1 MDENFLAKLI
11 DVGSQV
17 DVDQGTVLVDVD
29 TPRSGLFLVMHG
41 VLLVETPEGE
51 DERGPGRIVGE
62 WEKLDGS
69 DDVRVTAQT
78 DVRLIAVDRAAY
90 EAALTG

>member
-1 MDENFLAKLI
+1 M
-11 DVGSQV
+11 
-17 DVDQGTVLVDVD
+17 LVDAD
-29 TPRSGLFLVMHG
+29 KPGSGLFLVMHG
-41 VLLVETPEGE
+41 VLLVETPEGA

-62 WEKLDGS
+62 WEKLDGT
-69 DDVRVTAQT
+69 DDVRVTAKT

>member
-1 MDENFLAKLI
+1 
-11 DVGSQV
+11 
-17 DVDQGTVLVDVD
+17 VLVDAE
-29 TPRSGLFLVMHG
+29 TSRSGLLLVMHG

-51 DERGPGRIVGE
+51 EERGAGRIVGE

-69 DDVRVTAQT
+69 EDVRVTAKT

>member
-1 MDENFLAKLI
+1 M
-11 DVGSQV
+11 
-17 DVDQGTVLVDVD
+17 LVDAD
-29 TPRSGLFLVMHG
+29 KPRSGLLLVMQG
-41 VLLVETPEGE
+41 VLLVETPDGE

-69 DDVRVTAQT
+69 EDVRVTAKT

>member
-1 MDENFLAKLI
+1 M
-11 DVGSQV
+11 
-17 DVDQGTVLVDVD
+17 LVDAE
-29 TPRSGLFLVMHG
+29 TSRSGLLLVMQG

-51 DERGPGRIVGE
+51 EERGPGRIVGE

-69 DDVRVTAQT
+69 DDVRVTAKT
-78 DVRLIAVDRAAY
+78 DARLIAVDRSAY

>member
-1 MDENFLAKLI
+1 M
-11 DVGSQV
+11 
-17 DVDQGTVLVDVD
+17 LVAPD
-29 TPRSGLFLVMHG
+29 TPRSGLLLVMSG

-62 WEKLDGS
+62 WEKLDGT
-69 DDVRVTAQT
+69 DDVRVTAKT
-78 DVRLIAVDRAAY
+78 DVRLIAVDRSAY

>member
-1 MDENFLAKLI
+1 
-11 DVGSQV
+11 
-17 DVDQGTVLVDVD
+17 VLVDAD
-29 TPRSGLFLVMHG
+29 KPGSGLFLVMQG

-51 DERGPGRIVGE
+51 DERGAGRVVGE

-69 DDVRVTAQT
+69 EDVRVTAKT